1 MQLHYIGVV
10 RPCQNLPLGLDP
22 LHAVVLEDEV
32 FADLFHCADL
42 AVLLVTDEEHVA
54 ESAVTYEF

>member
-1 MQLHYIGVV
+1 VV

-22 LHAVVLEDEV
+22 LHAIVLEDEV

-42 AVLLVTDEEHVA
+42 AVLLVTDEENVA
-54 ESAVTYEF
+54 ESAVTNEF